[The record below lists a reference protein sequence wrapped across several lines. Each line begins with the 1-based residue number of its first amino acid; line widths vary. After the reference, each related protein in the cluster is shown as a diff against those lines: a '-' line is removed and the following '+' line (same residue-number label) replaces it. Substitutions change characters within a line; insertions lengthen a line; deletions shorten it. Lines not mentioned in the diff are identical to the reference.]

1 MNGSGYV
8 VVIGIPLRYSHLS
21 DDRCIL
27 YLGEKLRRTIQK
39 AGGFVLPICGVQD
52 VDYADTH
59 YNEFEELTELEKDSI
74 EKYLD
79 MVDGI
84 IFPGANKIT
93 PFDEY
98 LLKRCIE
105 RDIPTLGIC
114 LGMQLM
120 SYKDRYFKPVKIEE
134 KNHYQESD
142 EELSHK
148 VKINKDTKL
157 YEILG
162 SDEITVN
169 SFHNYYVDSISD
181 GYIVNALSEEGYI
194 EGVEIPNLKFHI
206 GIQWHPEISYD
217 FDLNSKKIIDFFIN
231 ACKK

>member
-1 MNGSGYV
+1 MI
-8 VVIGIPLRYSHLS
+8 VIGIPLRYSHLS

-27 YLGEKLRRTIQK
+27 YLGEKIRRTIQK
-39 AGGFVLPICGVQD
+39 AGGFILPIPGVQD

-59 YNEFEELTELEKDSI
+59 YNEYEELTYVEKESI

-120 SYKDRYFKPVKIEE
+120 SYKDRYFKPVKIEQE
-134 KNHYQESD
+134 DHYQESD

-157 YEILG
+157 YEIIG
-162 SDEITVN
+162 SEEIIVN
-169 SFHNYYVDSISD
+169 SFHNYYVDNISE
-181 GYIVNALSEEGYI
+181 GYTINALTEEGYI
-194 EGVEIPNLKFHI
+194 EGVELSDLKFHI

-217 FDLNSKKIIDFFIN
+217 FDENSKKVINYVIICNTF
-231 ACKK
+231 